1 MRALVDEVRGLLAQA
16 RQELTGDAA
25 ATVDAIAARLDEP
38 LRVAFAGRVK
48 AGKSTLLNALVGEEL
63 APTDAG
69 ECTRIVTWY
78 RDGLTYRVTVFDT
91 GGTVRQAP
99 FTREDGALEIDL
111 GGQDPASVERIVVEW
126 PSSRLSALTLID
138 TPGLGSGTEG
148 ASAPSERFLAIDP
161 ERGSATPTEADAV
174 IYLMRHLHQSDLG
187 FLEAFHDVGLAAAS
201 PVNTIAVL
209 SRADEVG
216 ACRPEAM
223 QTARRIAVRY
233 RADPRLRRLC
243 QTVVPVSGLVAQAA
257 TTLTEAEYRSLKALA
272 EAPRAE
278 SDALLLTVDRFVAD
292 GPGAPSTVTAAEREE
307 LLARFGLYG
316 VRTAIRMIR
325 LGAASSATELATQ
338 LREVSGIEELRHL
351 LMTLFAERRDV
362 LKAWAALGSLEAL
375 VQEREDGTGRVAGE
389 IERILS
395 SAHELRELQL
405 LGALRSGLV
414 PLRPEEQEELERLLG
429 QPGLGVAARVG
440 AEPGGERQAVLA
452 AIERWRARAENPLSS
467 RPVVETAHAVSRTL
481 EGLLVSLDAS

>member
-1 MRALVDEVRGLLAQA
+1 
-16 RQELTGDAA
+16 
-25 ATVDAIAARLDEP
+25 
-38 LRVAFAGRVK
+38 
-48 AGKSTLLNALVGEEL
+48 
-63 APTDAG
+63 
-69 ECTRIVTWY
+69 
-78 RDGLTYRVTVFDT
+78 
-91 GGTVRQAP
+91 
-99 FTREDGALEIDL
+99 
-111 GGQDPASVERIVVEW
+111 
-126 PSSRLSALTLID
+126 
-138 TPGLGSGTEG
+138 
-148 ASAPSERFLAIDP
+148 
-161 ERGSATPTEADAV
+161 
-174 IYLMRHLHQSDLG
+174 
-187 FLEAFHDVGLAAAS
+187 
-201 PVNTIAVL
+201 
-209 SRADEVG
+209 
-216 ACRPEAM
+216 
-223 QTARRIAVRY
+223 
-233 RADPRLRRLC
+233 
-243 QTVVPVSGLVAQAA
+243 VVPVSGLVAQAA
-257 TTLTEAEYRSLKALA
+257 TTLTEAEYRALKALA

-292 GPGAPSTVTAAEREE
+292 GPGAPGTVTAAEREE

-375 VQEREDGTGRVAGE
+375 VQEHGNGTGQVAAE

-414 PLRPEEQEELERLLG
+414 VLRPEEQEELERLIG
-429 QPGLGVAARVG
+429 QPGLSVAARVG
-440 AEPGGERQAVLA
+440 AEPGDERQAVLA

-481 EGLLVSLDAS
+481 EGLLVSLDGAERDGTSSV